1 MVNVG
6 GEYCEM
12 CGSAIVGK
20 SYTVEIEGG
29 LLKLCER
36 CYRKQGSPPIVER
49 KEVKIEKKVRQK
61 IPSRPKRLSPEELE
75 VTEDYDR
82 IIRESRERLRM
93 DTTELAKRLKVS
105 ENVVKRFEAGR
116 LKPTIDQARQLE
128 KVLGVKLLVPTEVG
142 EGVEE
147 EIDTDVTLGDVANI
161 REGKK

>member
-1 MVNVG
+1 
-6 GEYCEM
+6 
-12 CGSAIVGK
+12 
-20 SYTVEIEGG
+20 
-29 LLKLCER
+29 
-36 CYRKQGSPPIVER
+36 
-49 KEVKIEKKVRQK
+49 
-61 IPSRPKRLSPEELE
+61 LE

>member
-1 MVNVG
+1 M
-6 GEYCEM
+6 
-12 CGSAIVGK
+12 
-20 SYTVEIEGG
+20 
-29 LLKLCER
+29 
-36 CYRKQGSPPIVER
+36 
-49 KEVKIEKKVRQK
+49 
-61 IPSRPKRLSPEELE
+61 E